1 MHILTENNIPYSM
14 NNIPNL
20 VDDIRYS
27 ILDYSNQDHIDFYC
41 IPLVFL
47 ETFTTPAAEIRI
59 GDKILQVPLDWSIVI
74 GEKDVGDLEVIPITQ
89 CLDRDFSVFCY
100 NPINGYR
107 PEYKTLDVV
116 NIFPDVKWHVPKLKF
131 GHLMVLPI
139 EIKQDPLC
147 CFIVKDV
154 HKLPDVLDI
163 SKLL

>member
-1 MHILTENNIPYSM
+1 MYILTENNLPFSM

-27 ILDYSNQDHIDFYC
+27 IMDYSVPDNADFYC

-47 ETFTTPAAEIRI
+47 ETFTTPAAEIKI
-59 GDKILQVPLDWSIVI
+59 GDKKLQIPLDWSIVI
-74 GEKDVGDLEVIPITQ
+74 GEKDVGDLEIIPITQ

-107 PEYKTLDVV
+107 AEYKKLDVT
-116 NIFPDVKWHVPKLKF
+116 NIYPDVKWHVPKLKY

-147 CFIVKDV
+147 CFIVKDT

>member
-1 MHILTENNIPYSM
+1 MHILTENNIPFSM

-27 ILDYSNQDHIDFYC
+27 ILDYSSVNDVDYFC

-47 ETFTTPAAEIRI
+47 ETFTTPAAEIKI
-59 GDKILQVPLDWSIVI
+59 GNNKLQVPLDWSIVI
-74 GEKDVGDLEVIPITQ
+74 GEKDVGDLEIIPITQ
-89 CLDRDFSVFCY
+89 CLDRDFNVFCY

-107 PEYKTLDVV
+107 PEYQTLDVT
-116 NIFPDVKWHVPKLKF
+116 NIYPDVKWHVPKLKY

-139 EIKQDPLC
+139 EMKQDPLC
-147 CFIVKDV
+147 CFIVKDT

-163 SKLL
+163 SRLL